1 MKTITAMTAVSM
13 AVTACFAP
21 VVRSAFILYHDNYY
35 SRYSR
40 FYGRYSLFCLYYLS
54 VNPRTAMTTIT
65 TFYAF
70 RVLYPCSISVFRN
83 PLPAFCVLPQ
93 PFLCLSADDAALLC
107 ALNNAAASFFL
118 LIRSDTQGLD

>member
-1 MKTITAMTAVSM
+1 MTAVST
-13 AVTACFAP
+13 AVIACFVP
-21 VVRSAFILYHDNYY
+21 VIRSVLILYHDNYY

-40 FYGRYSLFCLYYLS
+40 FYGCYSLFCLYYLS

-65 TFYAF
+65 TFYMF

-93 PFLCLSADDAALLC
+93 PFLCLTAEDAALLC
-107 ALNNAAASFFL
+107 AMNNAAASFFL